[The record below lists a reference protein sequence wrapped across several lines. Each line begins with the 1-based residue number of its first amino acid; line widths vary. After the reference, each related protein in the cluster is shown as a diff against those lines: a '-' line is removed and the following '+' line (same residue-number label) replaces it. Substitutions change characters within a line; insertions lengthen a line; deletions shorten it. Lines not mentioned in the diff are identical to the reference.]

1 MSALAGPEKSSGS
14 WWHEERAAGFWLQ
27 ELLGQVMNDLQFQTQ
42 AVKSNSFR
50 WMDADAYLFDIDGT
64 LLISRDRVHRNA
76 LHQAMREA
84 YGVDTTIDG
93 IAYHGKT
100 DLGILR
106 AALERVGVSND
117 RFEANLPAA
126 LEVVC
131 REVSAN
137 ASRITT
143 TVCSA
148 IPQVLDELQAAG
160 KLLGLASGNLE
171 SVGWLKVSVAGL
183 REFFS
188 FGCFSD
194 RHESRS
200 DIFRQG
206 VTEVQRRLG
215 ESAKVCF
222 IGDTP
227 EDIKAARFA
236 NSKIVAVCTGI
247 FTADDLRNLEPDAC
261 VASCTEL
268 LTKVA
273 RD

>member
-1 MSALAGPEKSSGS
+1 MNE
-14 WWHEERAAGFWLQ
+14 F
-27 ELLGQVMNDLQFQTQ
+27 QVRTQ
-42 AVKSNSFR
+42 AIKSNGFC
-50 WMDADAYLFDIDGT
+50 WMNADAYLFDIDGT
-64 LLISRDRVHRNA
+64 LLISHDRVHRDA
-76 LHQAMREA
+76 LHRAMREA

-106 AALERVGVSND
+106 VALERVGVPGD
-117 RFEANLPAA
+117 RFEASLPSA
-126 LEVVC
+126 LEIVC

-137 ASRITT
+137 ANLITPT
-143 TVCSA
+143 ACSA
-148 IPQVLDELQAAG
+148 IPQVLAELQAAG

-171 SVGWLKVSVAGL
+171 SVGWLKVEAAGL
-183 REFFS
+183 REFFT

-194 RHESRS
+194 HYESRA

-206 VTEVQRRLG
+206 VIEARRRLG
-215 ESAKVCF
+215 ESAQACF

-247 FTADDLRNLEPDAC
+247 FKADELATHEPDAC
-261 VASCTEL
+261 VASCAEL
-268 LTKVA
+268 LTNP
-273 RD
+273 RE

>member
-1 MSALAGPEKSSGS
+1 
-14 WWHEERAAGFWLQ
+14 
-27 ELLGQVMNDLQFQTQ
+27 MN
-42 AVKSNSFR
+42 
-50 WMDADAYLFDIDGT
+50 ADAYLFDIDGT
-64 LLISRDRVHRNA
+64 LLISHDRVHRDA

-106 AALERVGVSND
+106 AALERVGVPGD
-117 RFEANLPAA
+117 GFEASLPSA
-126 LEVVC
+126 LEIVC

-137 ASRITT
+137 ANLITPT
-143 TVCSA
+143 ACSA
-148 IPQVLDELQAAG
+148 IPQVLAELQAAG

-171 SVGWLKVSVAGL
+171 SVGWLKVEAAGL
-183 REFFS
+183 REFFT

-194 RHESRS
+194 HYESRA

-206 VTEVQRRLG
+206 VIEARRRLS
-215 ESAKVCF
+215 ESAQVCF

-247 FTADDLRNLEPDAC
+247 FKADELAGHEPDAC
-261 VASCTEL
+261 VASCAEL
-268 LTKVA
+268 LTNPRK
-273 RD
+273 

>member
-1 MSALAGPEKSSGS
+1 MNEIQSHSKS
-14 WWHEERAAGFWLQ
+14 
-27 ELLGQVMNDLQFQTQ
+27 T
-42 AVKSNSFR
+42 KSNGFR
-50 WMDADAYLFDIDGT
+50 WMSAEAYLFDIDGT
-64 LLISRDRVHRNA
+64 LLISRDRVHRDA
-76 LHQAMREA
+76 LHRAMREA
-84 YGVDTTIDG
+84 YDVDTTIDG

-106 AALERVGVSND
+106 AALERVGVSANQ
-117 RFEANLPAA
+117 FEVNLPAA

-131 REVSAN
+131 RDVSAN
-137 ASRITT
+137 ASRITP

-148 IPQVLDELQAAG
+148 IPQVLGELRAAG
-160 KLLGLASGNLE
+160 KLLGVASGNLE
-171 SVGWLKVSVAGL
+171 SVGWLKLETAGL
-183 REFFS
+183 REFFT

-206 VTEVQRRLG
+206 VAEVRRRLG
-215 ESAKVCF
+215 DAAQVCF

-247 FTADDLRNLEPDAC
+247 FTADDLASYDPDAC
-261 VASCTEL
+261 IATCDEL
-268 LTKVA
+268 LTKIVK
-273 RD
+273 

>member
-1 MSALAGPEKSSGS
+1 
-14 WWHEERAAGFWLQ
+14 
-27 ELLGQVMNDLQFQTQ
+27 MNEFQLQTQ
-42 AVKSNSFR
+42 TKSNGFR
-50 WMDADAYLFDIDGT
+50 WMSADAYLFDIDGT
-64 LLISRDRVHRNA
+64 LLITRDGVHRKA

-106 AALERVGVSND
+106 AALERVGVSGD
-117 RFEANLPAA
+117 RFESNLPAA

-137 ASRITT
+137 ANRVVP

-148 IPQVLDELQAAG
+148 IPEVLAELTAAG

-171 SVGWLKVSVAGL
+171 AVGWLKVEAAGL

-194 RHESRS
+194 LCESRA

-215 ESAKVCF
+215 ESALVCF

-227 EDIKAARFA
+227 EDIKAARLA
-236 NSKIVAVCTGI
+236 DAQIVAVCTGI
-247 FTADDLRNLEPDAC
+247 FKADELICHQPDAC
-261 VASCTEL
+261 VASCAEL
-268 LTKVA
+268 LTNNPHG
-273 RD
+273 

>member
-1 MSALAGPEKSSGS
+1 MNEIQSHSKS
-14 WWHEERAAGFWLQ
+14 
-27 ELLGQVMNDLQFQTQ
+27 T
-42 AVKSNSFR
+42 KSNGFR
-50 WMDADAYLFDIDGT
+50 WMSADAYLFDIDGT
-64 LLISRDRVHRNA
+64 LLISRDRVHRDA
-76 LHQAMREA
+76 LHRAMREA
-84 YGVDTTIDG
+84 YDVDTTIDG

-106 AALERVGVSND
+106 AALERVGVSANQ
-117 RFEANLPAA
+117 FEVNLPAA

-131 REVSAN
+131 RDVSAN
-137 ASRITT
+137 ASRITP

-148 IPQVLDELQAAG
+148 IPQVLGELRAAG
-160 KLLGLASGNLE
+160 KLLGVASGNLE
-171 SVGWLKVSVAGL
+171 SVGWLKLETAGL
-183 REFFS
+183 REFFT

-206 VTEVQRRLG
+206 VAEVRRRLG
-215 ESAKVCF
+215 DAAQVCF

-247 FTADDLRNLEPDAC
+247 FTADDLAGYEPDAC
-261 VASCTEL
+261 IATCEEL
-268 LTKVA
+268 LTKIVK
-273 RD
+273 

>member
-1 MSALAGPEKSSGS
+1 MNEFQLRAPIIKSKG
-14 WWHEERAAGFWLQ
+14 
-27 ELLGQVMNDLQFQTQ
+27 
-42 AVKSNSFR
+42 FR

-84 YGVDTTIDG
+84 YSIDTTIDG

-106 AALERVGVSND
+106 AALERVGVLD
-117 RFEANLPAA
+117 ERFEASLPSA
-126 LEVVC
+126 LEVVR
-131 REVSAN
+131 REASAN
-137 ASRITT
+137 ANRITPV
-143 TVCSA
+143 VCSA
-148 IPQVLDELQAAG
+148 VPEVLTELQAAG

-171 SVGWLKVSVAGL
+171 SVGWLKVQSAGL

-194 RHESRS
+194 HYESRA

-206 VTEVQRRLG
+206 VIEVRGRLG
-215 ESAKVCF
+215 ESAQVCF

-227 EDIKAARFA
+227 DDIKAARFA
-236 NSKIVAVCTGI
+236 DSKIVAVCTGI
-247 FTADDLRNLEPDAC
+247 FKADELAAYEPDVC

-268 LTKVA
+268 LSNK
-273 RD
+273 

>member
-1 MSALAGPEKSSGS
+1 MNE
-14 WWHEERAAGFWLQ
+14 FQLQ
-27 ELLGQVMNDLQFQTQ
+27 TP
-42 AVKSNSFR
+42 AIKSNGFG
-50 WMDADAYLFDIDGT
+50 WMNADAYLFDIDGT

-106 AALERVGVSND
+106 AALERVGVSGE
-117 RFEANLPAA
+117 RFAANLPRA
-126 LEVVC
+126 LDIVC

-137 ASRITT
+137 ANRIAP

-148 IPQVLDELQAAG
+148 VPQVLDQLQAAG

-171 SVGWLKVSVAGL
+171 SVGWLKVQAAGL
-183 REFFS
+183 RHFFS

-194 RHESRS
+194 QHESRV
-200 DIFRQG
+200 DIFRQA
-206 VTEVQRRLG
+206 VAEVQSRLG
-215 ESAKVCF
+215 EAARVCF

-236 NSKIVAVCTGI
+236 NSKVVAVCTGI
-247 FTADDLRNLEPDAC
+247 FTADELACHKPDAC
-261 VASCTEL
+261 VTSCAEL
-268 LTKVA
+268 LTQTAQK
-273 RD
+273 

>member
-1 MSALAGPEKSSGS
+1 
-14 WWHEERAAGFWLQ
+14 
-27 ELLGQVMNDLQFQTQ
+27 MNEFQLQTQ
-42 AVKSNSFR
+42 AIKSNGFR

-76 LHQAMREA
+76 LHQAMHDA

-106 AALERVGVSND
+106 AALDRVGISKD
-117 RFEANLPAA
+117 QFEANLPVA
-126 LEVVC
+126 LEAVC

-137 ASRITT
+137 ADRISP
-143 TVCSA
+143 TVCPA
-148 IPQVLDELQAAG
+148 IPEVLAELQAAG

-171 SVGWLKVSVAGL
+171 SVGWLKVEAAGL
-183 REFFS
+183 RPFFS

-194 RHESRS
+194 HYESRA
-200 DIFRQG
+200 DIFSQG
-206 VTEVQRRLG
+206 VAEVQRRLG
-215 ESAKVCF
+215 LSAQVCF

-227 EDIKAARFA
+227 EDIKAAHFA

-247 FTADDLRNLEPDAC
+247 FTADELAGHEPDAC
-261 VASCTEL
+261 VASCEEL
-268 LTKVA
+268 LNKTA
-273 RD
+273 

>member
-1 MSALAGPEKSSGS
+1 MNE
-14 WWHEERAAGFWLQ
+14 FQLQ
-27 ELLGQVMNDLQFQTQ
+27 TP
-42 AVKSNSFR
+42 AIKSNGFG
-50 WMDADAYLFDIDGT
+50 WMNADAYLFDIDGT

-106 AALERVGVSND
+106 AALDRVGVSGD
-117 RFEANLPAA
+117 RFDTSLPRA
-126 LEVVC
+126 LEIVC

-137 ASRITT
+137 ANRITPT
-143 TVCSA
+143 ICSA

-171 SVGWLKVSVAGL
+171 SVGWLKVEAAGL
-183 REFFS
+183 RRFFS

-194 RHESRS
+194 QHENRGE
-200 DIFRQG
+200 IFRQA
-206 VTEVQRRLG
+206 VAEVQSRLG
-215 ESAKVCF
+215 DAAQVCF

-227 EDIKAARFA
+227 EDIKAARLA

-247 FTADDLRNLEPDAC
+247 FTADELTCHQPDVCVTSCADLVRHQTAP
-261 VASCTEL
+261 
-268 LTKVA
+268 K
-273 RD
+273 

>member
-1 MSALAGPEKSSGS
+1 MNE
-14 WWHEERAAGFWLQ
+14 FQLQ
-27 ELLGQVMNDLQFQTQ
+27 TP
-42 AVKSNSFR
+42 APKSNGFH
-50 WMDADAYLFDIDGT
+50 WMNADAYLFDIDGT
-64 LLISRDRVHRNA
+64 LLITRDGVHRNA

-106 AALERVGVSND
+106 AALERAGISGD
-117 RFEANLPAA
+117 AFEANLPAA
-126 LEVVC
+126 LEVIG

-137 ASRITT
+137 ADRVTP
-143 TVCSA
+143 TVCSS
-148 IPQVLDELQAAG
+148 IPEVLTELKAAG

-171 SVGWLKVSVAGL
+171 SVGWLKVEAAGL
-183 REFFS
+183 RQFFS

-194 RHESRS
+194 LYESRA

-215 ESAKVCF
+215 ESALVCF

-227 EDIKAARFA
+227 EDIKAARIA
-236 NSKIVAVCTGI
+236 DAQIVAVCTGI
-247 FTADDLRNLEPDAC
+247 FSRDELACYEPDAC
-261 VASCTEL
+261 VASCAEL
-268 LTKVA
+268 LSINS
-273 RD
+273 RG

>member
-1 MSALAGPEKSSGS
+1 
-14 WWHEERAAGFWLQ
+14 
-27 ELLGQVMNDLQFQTQ
+27 MNDFQLRTP
-42 AVKSNSFR
+42 AIKSNGFR
-50 WMDADAYLFDIDGT
+50 WMNADAYLFDIDGT

-76 LHQAMREA
+76 LHQAMRET

-106 AALERVGVSND
+106 AALERAGISGD
-117 RFEANLPAA
+117 RFEASLPSA

-137 ASRITT
+137 KDRIAP
-143 TVCSA
+143 TVCCA
-148 IPQVLDELQAAG
+148 IPQVLGELRAAG

-171 SVGWLKVSVAGL
+171 SVGWLKVEAAGL
-183 REFFS
+183 SEFFS

-194 RHESRS
+194 QHESRA

-206 VTEVQRRLG
+206 VAEVRRRLG
-215 ESAKVCF
+215 RAAQACF

-227 EDIKAARFA
+227 EDIKAARLA

-247 FTADDLRNLEPDAC
+247 FTADELASHEPDIC
-261 VASCTEL
+261 VASCADL
-268 LTKVA
+268 LPK
-273 RD
+273 

>member
-1 MSALAGPEKSSGS
+1 MTK
-14 WWHEERAAGFWLQ
+14 
-27 ELLGQVMNDLQFQTQ
+27 FQTQ
-42 AVKSNSFR
+42 TQSIKSNGFH
-50 WMDADAYLFDIDGT
+50 WMDSDAYLFDIDGT

-106 AALERVGVSND
+106 AALERVGISGD
-117 RFEANLPAA
+117 QFEANLSAA
-126 LEVVC
+126 LQVVC

-137 ASRITT
+137 ASHIAL

-148 IPQVLDELQAAG
+148 IPQVLDELNTAG

-171 SVGWLKVSVAGL
+171 SVGWLKVDTAGL

-194 RHESRS
+194 RHESRAE
-200 DIFRQG
+200 IFRQG
-206 VTEVQRRLG
+206 VAEVRRRLG
-215 ESAKVCF
+215 KSAQVCF

-227 EDIKAARFA
+227 EDIKAARLA

-247 FTADDLRNLEPDAC
+247 FSSDELACHEPDAC
-261 VASCTEL
+261 VVSCAEL
-268 LTKVA
+268 RTKVA
-273 RD
+273 QE